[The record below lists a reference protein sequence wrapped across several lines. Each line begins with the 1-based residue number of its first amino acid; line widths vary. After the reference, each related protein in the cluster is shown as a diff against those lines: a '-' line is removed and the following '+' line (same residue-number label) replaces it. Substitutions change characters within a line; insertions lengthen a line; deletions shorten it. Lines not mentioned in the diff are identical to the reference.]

1 MTNLF
6 LKESKTFIP
15 SSIQQIE
22 PQQKTV
28 DVFVLKDKYK
38 ELMDELSNEKKFNK
52 KTKDAAVSLYFYI
65 LYLNRI
71 GIYTMSHQLL
81 RDEISVNE
89 KTLARVF
96 DWFIGRELLHEDRS
110 KAVEAWKL
118 YQKNIPYDYIA
129 VNMYVDSM
137 YTTKSSINKYCK
149 KLQFKHARY
158 NKAYSSKILDDSTD
172 TSTPSTTVQ
181 PSQYKQPAYVA
192 PYSGLE
198 LDISDCKIPYD
209 SRLNDWFKNKDKAP
223 TIKNRIY
230 HAFHR
235 VPREYR
241 KYFNYHGSPLVEAFD
256 VHNCFFVLMCF
267 IFKKYNIPRNE
278 YKLYRDLVVSG
289 KFYEEIVKA
298 EHNAMTAPVDFS
310 LIGLFHYERDQVK
323 EKLQIFR
330 NEYPIEYNKSYYRG
344 KFDVIRNWYEAN
356 FPTIKSIMDHYD
368 VNPVTNSKRL
378 QEDIEKIETDV
389 MSHITKELHDLGYD
403 VFQLHDAVYVTQECK
418 TAQFDADAD
427 AMLKKYIFNQI

>member
-1 MTNLF
+1 MTNIF
-6 LKESKTFIP
+6 LKDFKTFIP

-22 PQQKTV
+22 PQQKTA
-28 DVFVLKDKYK
+28 DVFVLRDKYK
-38 ELMDELSNEKKFNK
+38 ELVDKVSTEKKFNK

-65 LYLNRI
+65 LYLNRLNK
-71 GIYTMSHQLL
+71 YTMSHQLL
-81 RDEISVNE
+81 RNEISVNE
-89 KTLARVF
+89 RTLNNIL
-96 DWFIGRELLHEDRS
+96 DWFIGHELLREDRS
-110 KAVEAWKL
+110 KAAEAWKL

-129 VNMYVDSM
+129 VHMYVDSM
-137 YTTKSSINKYCK
+137 YTTESSIKKYCK
-149 KLQFKHARY
+149 KLQFKRARY
-158 NKAYSSKILDDSTD
+158 NKAYSSEVFDDSTD

-192 PYSGLE
+192 PYSELE
-198 LDISDCKIPYD
+198 LDIPDYKILYD

-241 KYFNYHGSPLVEAFD
+241 KHFNYHGSPLVEAFD

-267 IFKKYNIPRNE
+267 IFKKYNIPQNE

-298 EHNAMTAPVDFS
+298 EHKAMTVPVLVDLCS
-310 LIGLFHYERDQVK
+310 YERDQVK

-368 VNPVTNSKRL
+368 VNPITNSKRL

-403 VFQLHDAVYVTQECK
+403 VFQLHDAVYVTQACK